1 MVRTREALEGNYLQW
16 MCDRPVDVPSHPNVA
31 LKQERFLSEIFGKS
45 CRTVVRPDGHDHHP
59 DGAQLYFA

>member
-1 MVRTREALEGNYLQW
+1 VLSRLDA
-16 MCDRPVDVPSHPNVA
+16 A

-45 CRTVVRPDGHDHHP
+45 YRTVVRSDSHDHRS